1 MRAARKCASF
11 LKSAQRKAMEKS
23 HEKSAVYLRCGG
35 IVCNEHGAVLQP
47 RLPTLQIL
55 QVNLAL
61 FA

>member
-1 MRAARKCASF
+1 
-11 LKSAQRKAMEKS
+11 MEKS

-55 QVNLAL
+55 QVNSAL